1 MTEAVCLGFDR
12 TPKQAELLS
21 FLPSRKSIY
30 DQQVC
35 QQWSSW
41 DCPQLWRRLLR
52 REEAR
57 VRTIAKDTKEN
68 SNEETEKLKTETK
81 KLWQLRAAWKKA
93 ECETTRI
100 EVGSWKP
107 YNLEKSLVSFV
118 LSCNSWLHEKAKS

>member
-57 VRTIAKDTKEN
+57 VRGVEDKKESSN
-68 SNEETEKLKTETK
+68 GNEETLKTETK

-93 ECETTRI
+93 ECETTRF
-100 EVGSWKP
+100 EVGS
-107 YNLEKSLVSFV
+107 
-118 LSCNSWLHEKAKS
+118 